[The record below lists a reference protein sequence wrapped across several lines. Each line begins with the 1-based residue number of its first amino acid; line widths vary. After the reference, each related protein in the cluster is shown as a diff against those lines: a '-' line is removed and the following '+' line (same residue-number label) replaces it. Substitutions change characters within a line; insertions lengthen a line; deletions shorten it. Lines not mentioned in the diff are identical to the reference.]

1 MLREHRL
8 FIGEYHSNIVAS
20 LLLHRRIHADILGDA
35 WNCINSSASLL
46 AHFIFS
52 ECRGRYDSRYWGS
65 YEQHAVEQ
73 VTLLL
78 LMKIFADTC
87 RYSTTIRLSVGTY
100 SAKFGNTSPMHRQ
113 THCWRKINRDCSAM
127 HPCLIAGST
136 ANIGVHTPLLFCG
149 RDIRR
154 MFGLYRAMSTDASA
168 IMRRL

>member
-8 FIGEYHSNIVAS
+8 FIGEHHRNIVAS

-35 WNCINSSASLL
+35 CNCIGLKSSASMF

-52 ECRGRYDSRYWGS
+52 ERRGYDSRHWGPYLIS
-65 YEQHAVEQ
+65 
-73 VTLLL
+73 T
-78 LMKIFADTC
+78 IF
-87 RYSTTIRLSVGTY
+87 RLSVGAY
-100 SAKFGNTSPMHRQ
+100 SAKLGNASPMHRH
-113 THCWRKINRDCSAM
+113 TRCWLKINRDCSAI

-154 MFGLYRAMSTDASA
+154 MFGFYRAMSTDASA